1 MKTILAK
8 ACLMAGVILLS
19 QFLSDMPVLSALKT
33 GPSFS
38 SAFNPNA
45 DENDAGTLA
54 DVARKESERRKRLEQ
69 QGIEGKVIDADAV
82 IKSSSGNLT
91 VSTVSGTE
99 SEDSTVQ
106 NNKSEKR
113 SSIRSYRNAL
123 KKLDRTIRK
132 AKDDLARLRE
142 QFRKARWAPLKI
154 GRRSNSGKSEEKQN
168 RMQAEIEELESEL
181 RELRRERSEIFNE
194 GRRAGFL
201 PGELD
206 GKGIIP

>member
-45 DENDAGTLA
+45 DENDAETLA
-54 DVARKESERRKRLEQ
+54 DVARKEADRRKRLEQ
-69 QGIEGKVIDADAV
+69 EGIEGKVIDADAV

-91 VSTVSGTE
+91 VSTVSGKE
-99 SEDSTVQ
+99 SEDSTVK
-106 NNKSEKR
+106 NKTSEKR
-113 SSIRSYRNAL
+113 SSVRSYRNAL
-123 KKLDRTIRK
+123 KKLDREIQK
-132 AKDDLARLRE
+132 AKEDLEKLRE
-142 QFRKARWAPLKI
+142 KLRKERWAPLKI
-154 GRRSNSGKSEEKQN
+154 GRRSNSGQSEEKRN
-168 RMQAEIEELESEL
+168 RMQAEIDELESDL
-181 RELRRERSEIFNE
+181 RDFRRERSEIYNE